1 MDRFE
6 YAKQQTRM
14 QKMYNIKFTFIIAIA
29 IFSFQKYVI
38 VLDSLRKC
46 YLYIR
51 TCNHNESEI
60 NKFKIQIQ

>member
-1 MDRFE
+1 MDRF
-6 YAKQQTRM
+6 KFGKLQTVM
-14 QKMYNIKFTFIIAIA
+14 QKMYITKFTFVIVIA

-38 VLDSLRKC
+38 VLDSLKKC

-60 NKFKIQIQ
+60 NKFNKLQL